1 MQSTMMNSNVLLA
14 KPFTNAASTGS
25 SRSVRRHVALRAS
38 KDAKPQQPSDMVMK
52 TVGALAAAQM
62 ALFPIA
68 GPAMADQPPIK
79 AATDVGEAVQ
89 SAVPEGAANPKTRED
104 RNDSR
109 DQGIAEKLNIIKD
122 RFDADKVVQGA
133 NQGDVFFGNAKNPG
147 KGVSFDLP
155 SAPSLQ
161 AGDAA
166 NKVKDKL
173 QKATVFSPASLQ
185 VNVSEQLN
193 KAAGNAAA
201 DAGQALKDG
210 ASGDVG
216 ADVAGAAKNA
226 VSDVKDAAKSAAS
239 KLPGQGSKP
248 VAFYGQGLQ
257 VNVGLPNPVEQ
268 TKEAA
273 RESAAVVKEQT
284 GGNLNPLEAL
294 RNKID
299 EASITDNSPQK
310 QLDQAGSKVKQLKN
324 HTNVSFSPVG
334 HSLFLA
340 DIGNA
345 SLAGPQSNEG
355 GISQTGENKDQ
366 YSSGE
371 GSALIGGDLKD
382 SRNNDFAAQNKPSD
396 VGLTA
401 LSKDAAPRPDT
412 PNKDSLPAAL
422 GGRNLIRDDS
432 ESPEKTALGNI
443 AKAKQARETGSGSAL
458 DSIKQGL
465 GLQSSS

>member
-1 MQSTMMNSNVLLA
+1 MPGETPTWLC
-14 KPFTNAASTGS
+14 
-25 SRSVRRHVALRAS
+25 ALWL
-38 KDAKPQQPSDMVMK
+38 KGLMH
-52 TVGALAAAQM
+52 TVGESVSAGDRAQKQPIVDPLAPKNDD
-62 ALFPIA
+62 LLIPEPSSA
-68 GPAMADQPPIK
+68 G
-79 AATDVGEAVQ
+79 
-89 SAVPEGAANPKTRED
+89 
-104 RNDSR
+104 
-109 DQGIAEKLNIIKD
+109 
-122 RFDADKVVQGA
+122 
-133 NQGDVFFGNAKNPG
+133 
-147 KGVSFDLP
+147 DLVNK
-155 SAPSLQ
+155 

>member
-62 ALFPIA
+62 ALVPIA